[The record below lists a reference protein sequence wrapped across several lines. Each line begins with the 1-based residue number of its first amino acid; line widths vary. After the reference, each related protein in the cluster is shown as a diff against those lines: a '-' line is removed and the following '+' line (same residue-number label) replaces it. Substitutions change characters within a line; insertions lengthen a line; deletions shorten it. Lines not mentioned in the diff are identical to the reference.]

1 MQIFCVILPRI
12 WQFSL
17 QTMKSIILLI
27 AFILLGLV
35 TLLLNKYARPKTQE
49 SPKANSQKKA
59 SEAEVSDTSDTF
71 SLSVNNTSTSS
82 VTENVTEDEAYERPD
97 GCCGAHEV
105 CENESLLAA
114 NTKIIYF
121 ADEELDD
128 FKDRDPETYTDQ
140 EIEQFEEVFFTLR
153 ENELVEWLKSLQL
166 RHIPLPPSIKE
177 QALMIISER
186 RKEPAVD

>member
-1 MQIFCVILPRI
+1 
-12 WQFSL
+12 
-17 QTMKSIILLI
+17 MKSIILLI
-27 AFILLGLV
+27 AFILLGLI
-35 TLLLNKYARPKTQE
+35 TLLLNKYARPKEQE
-49 SPKANSQKKA
+49 PQKA
-59 SEAEVSDTSDTF
+59 SPQNKASDTEVSG
-71 SLSVNNTSTSS
+71 TSTGS
-82 VTENVTEDEAYERPD
+82 VAEEEAYERPD

-105 CENESLLAA
+105 CENESLLASH
-114 NTKIIYF
+114 TKIIYF

-166 RHIPLPPSIKE
+166 RHVPLPPSIKE

-186 RKEPAVD
+186 RKEPAID

>member
-1 MQIFCVILPRI
+1 MR
-12 WQFSL
+12 
-17 QTMKSIILLI
+17 SIILLI
-27 AFILLGLV
+27 AFVLLGV
-35 TLLLNKYARPKTQE
+35 ITLLLNKYARPKTQK
-49 SPKANSQKKA
+49 PTNSDPQKKA
-59 SEAEVSDTSDTF
+59 SETGVSGNSK
-71 SLSVNNTSTSS
+71 SS
-82 VTENVTEDEAYERPD
+82 VTEDEEVYERPD

-105 CENESLLAA
+105 CENESLLAS

-166 RHIPLPPSIKE
+166 RHVPLPPSIKE

-186 RKEPAVD
+186 RKEPAID